1 MRKWIIIG
9 VVLLTLGATVIVALL
24 NLNSLLRRNKDY
36 LLDQAQQALGR
47 KLSVGDVEVTLWGGL
62 GVKLKSFKMSDDPSF
77 SSGDFVRAQD
87 LQVNLK
93 LLPLLRKE
101 FEVKR
106 LILHGPVIE
115 IVRDRQ
121 GRFNFSTIGKSEK
134 EKREKEKVKKPAEAE
149 KKMPPSLLVSLVDI
163 SGGEV
168 HYLDRQKGAD
178 IRAKQIDFKVKDLD
192 WNRPFTAEL
201 ATALFAEK
209 QNLKLQARI
218 GPLGSKEDLSDVPFD
233 GKANIDSLDF
243 DKLTAALPP
252 IKAALPKDLGLS
264 GIVKL
269 KDLQLKGTL
278 KDLALKG
285 SLDGTGAAVNFGNTL
300 RKVAGIPLVLSTD
313 ARYANRVVRLRQ
325 TKVQLNN
332 MESTVK
338 GDVMVGDAPAVNLAL
353 DSNRFSLEGWDKI
366 IPAIHGYD
374 LSGNIEAH
382 TSIRGK
388 LGQGSAPQIQGT
400 LTLAGVSAKP
410 PRFPQPIKNLD
421 TTINFTGQRAE
432 FKDMTLSLGSSNI
445 RLAAQVDRFAPLTFS
460 YKLSTPELRP
470 ADFQAGLAADRTA
483 DVIRNL
489 TSEGTLRTK
498 EGALTFQGNLAS
510 AQGTLYKINYTNL
523 GTNLA
528 LENNIAHIR
537 NFRVNAVSGSLQA
550 EGEYAYNQPAPRFS
564 LTSKVQGIDL
574 AELHRSLEI
583 KTSRDI
589 QGRLNAD
596 MKISGNG
603 KQWEEIKPSL
613 RGQGQAEV
621 IEGALLNFNI
631 AESVLTSITGIP
643 GLTSVI
649 NPQVR
654 QKYPETFQAKDTK
667 FKELKGL
674 FNLADSRINVKD
686 LQIAAADYRVQGN
699 GWVDFEKRVDF
710 QARLMLSQMLSADLA
725 RSVREL
731 AYAFNSQNQF
741 EVPFTLTGTLP
752 NVRPRPDS
760 SYVGKMIERGF
771 VRRGTEELQR
781 RFFGKKE
788 TAPPAEQAPQAVPS
802 PERTDK
808 KKSRTEDLIRKGL
821 EGLFNR

>member
-1 MRKWIIIG
+1 
-9 VVLLTLGATVIVALL
+9 
-24 NLNSLLRRNKDY
+24 
-36 LLDQAQQALGR
+36 
-47 KLSVGDVEVTLWGGL
+47 
-62 GVKLKSFKMSDDPSF
+62 
-77 SSGDFVRAQD
+77 
-87 LQVNLK
+87 
-93 LLPLLRKE
+93 
-101 FEVKR
+101 
-106 LILHGPVIE
+106 
-115 IVRDRQ
+115 
-121 GRFNFSTIGKSEK
+121 
-134 EKREKEKVKKPAEAE
+134 
-149 KKMPPSLLVSLVDI
+149 
-163 SGGEV
+163 
-168 HYLDRQKGAD
+168 
-178 IRAKQIDFKVKDLD
+178 
-192 WNRPFTAEL
+192 
-201 ATALFAEK
+201 
-209 QNLKLQARI
+209 
-218 GPLGSKEDLSDVPFD
+218 
-233 GKANIDSLDF
+233 
-243 DKLTAALPP
+243 
-252 IKAALPKDLGLS
+252 
-264 GIVKL
+264 
-269 KDLQLKGTL
+269 
-278 KDLALKG
+278 
-285 SLDGTGAAVNFGNTL
+285 
-300 RKVAGIPLVLSTD
+300 
-313 ARYANRVVRLRQ
+313 
-325 TKVQLNN
+325 
-332 MESTVK
+332 
-338 GDVMVGDAPAVNLAL
+338 
-353 DSNRFSLEGWDKI
+353 
-366 IPAIHGYD
+366 
-374 LSGNIEAH
+374 
-382 TSIRGK
+382 
-388 LGQGSAPQIQGT
+388 
-400 LTLAGVSAKP
+400 
-410 PRFPQPIKNLD
+410 
-421 TTINFTGQRAE
+421 
-432 FKDMTLSLGSSNI
+432 MTLSLGSSNI